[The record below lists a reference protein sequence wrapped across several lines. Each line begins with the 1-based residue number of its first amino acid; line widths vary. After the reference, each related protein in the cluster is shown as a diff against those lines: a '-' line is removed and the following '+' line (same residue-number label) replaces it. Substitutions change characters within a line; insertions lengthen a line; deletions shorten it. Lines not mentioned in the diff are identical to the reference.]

1 MVGVVPPGTRLR
13 PPNPADITTS
23 FFRYQRLNGR
33 RWEMWMS
40 ACDPGFIRPD
50 EPALVTSG
58 PGGGLLH
65 VTDMLFRNWSGC
77 RWYSH
82 GRRALRSCGRPRQTR
97 TYPANS
103 DWIGSTLPI
112 RNPLG

>member
-50 EPALVTSG
+50 EPALVTSAQ
-58 PGGGLLH
+58 GGATPCHRHAVSQLVRLPL
-65 VTDMLFRNWSGC
+65 VFPRPSRPAFVRWAKTDSDL
-77 RWYSH
+77 
-82 GRRALRSCGRPRQTR
+82 PR
-97 TYPANS
+97 
-103 DWIGSTLPI
+103 
-112 RNPLG
+112 

>member
-23 FFRYQRLNGR
+23 FFRNQRLNGR
-33 RWEMWMS
+33 RWEMWMP

-50 EPALVTSG
+50 EPALVTSAQ
-58 PGGGLLH
+58 GGGLLH

-77 RWYSH
+77 RWYSE
-82 GRRALRSCGRPRQTR
+82 GRRALRSCGGARQTR